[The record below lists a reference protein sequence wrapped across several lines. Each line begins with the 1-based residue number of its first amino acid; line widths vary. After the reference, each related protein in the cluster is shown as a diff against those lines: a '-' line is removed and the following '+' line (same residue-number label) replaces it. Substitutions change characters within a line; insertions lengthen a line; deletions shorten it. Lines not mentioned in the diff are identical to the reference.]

1 MDIQF
6 ANRYRNKHKD
16 IVVFGVRKG
25 ENTLFECFGNY
36 PEIQEKCKKV
46 WSLLAKIDTF
56 VSKRDPSDEEI
67 EEGAKDC
74 ESFCNIFPPLFE
86 IKILHQRCSF

>member
-1 MDIQF
+1 M
-6 ANRYRNKHKD
+6 
-16 IVVFGVRKG
+16 
-25 ENTLFECFGNY
+25 FECFGNY

-46 WSLLAKIDTF
+46 WILLAKIDTF

-74 ESFCNIFPPLFE
+74 ESFCNIFPPLFPNRNLTP
-86 IKILHQRCSF
+86 KMYILSCVLPK

>member
-1 MDIQF
+1 M
-6 ANRYRNKHKD
+6 YKHIKKYHLKNVKSVKD
-16 IVVFGVRKG
+16 ILKQKSNLIIIRLKVM
-25 ENTLFECFGNY
+25 
-36 PEIQEKCKKV
+36 EIN
-46 WSLLAKIDTF
+46 IDTF

-74 ESFCNIFPPLFE
+74 ESFCNIFPPLFQ